1 MYLPLFLCLYES
13 FWKGFEPEQ
22 RRFPTAGL
30 SNAFAC
36 LARRKLLRTLKF
48 RLTFL
53 ILLTINFPL
62 TTMRRDEIIS
72 QGDQELIVNMKRETK
87 LERLIYDASDY

>member
-1 MYLPLFLCLYES
+1 MLS
-13 FWKGFEPEQ
+13 GFELCP
-22 RRFPTAGL
+22 RWVPLIAGL

-36 LARRKLLRTLKF
+36 LARRKF

-62 TTMRRDEIIS
+62 TAMRRDEIIS
-72 QGDQELIVNMKRETK
+72 QGDQELIVNMKR
-87 LERLIYDASDY
+87 

>member
-1 MYLPLFLCLYES
+1 MSRSGRDLNPIRDGPQHC
-13 FWKGFEPEQ
+13 W
-22 RRFPTAGL
+22 L

-62 TTMRRDEIIS
+62 TAMRRDEIIS
-72 QGDQELIVNMKRETK
+72 QGDRELIVNMKRETK
-87 LERLIYDASDY
+87 LERLIYDSSDY